1 MFQKILVEKFLL
13 RNPIKIL
20 KRDYLKLKKMYII
33 KYDSFWCMEENRVLL
48 NIEREGIGG

>member
-1 MFQKILVEKFLL
+1 MFLDMLL
-13 RNPIKIL
+13 ERIFIRNPIKLL

-33 KYDSFWCMEENRVLL
+33 NYESFWCMEENRVLL